1 MPSTRPTSRRTEL
14 AAAALAALVALVFAT
29 WWPSLDASFQFD
41 DFNVIVAD
49 ARVQSL
55 TAWWQALPGIRPLL
69 KLSYAVNHA
78 AGAGPRGF
86 RLVNVAIH
94 AANACLVALLLW
106 RRARRHGLGP
116 GAAALAAALATL
128 VFALHPVQ
136 TEAVTY
142 ISGRSVSLAALPC
155 LLALGCW
162 LRGADARGRGA
173 VLAWRAGT
181 LLAFAVALGV
191 RETTIVLPLALLLWS
206 ATEPEAARMRAAP
219 PTPSS
224 QPSPPSPPSPL
235 PRPPS
240 PSRPDWRALAPLL
253 ALALL
258 ALAVAFAWAPYRR
271 LIDTSLAIRPV
282 GVNLMTQAHALGYL
296 ALQLLRPWGMNAD
309 PALPVTTRLDAVTAL
324 LVLAWLLVA
333 AVGLAAR
340 RRHPALTFGLLWF
353 LLWLA
358 PTNSLLPRY
367 DVANDRQ
374 LYLALLGPA
383 WLLGYGVAVGGRRLA
398 LRAPAAAVA
407 AVARS
412 GAVLLTAALAT
423 LLATATVQR
432 NRVYADEILFWED
445 AAARTPGNARAANN
459 LGMAYAYAC
468 RDTDAAA
475 QFQRALHL
483 QPGYHRARIN
493 LRLLRA
499 GALFPAADA
508 NPPARADLS
517 ARSCTTSPDA
527 SRP

>member
-1 MPSTRPTSRRTEL
+1 MRRATPLVGFAGALL
-14 AAAALAALVALVFAT
+14 AAIVLGL
-29 WWPSLDASFQFD
+29 WWPALGASFQFD
-41 DFNVIVAD
+41 DWNVIVRD
-49 ARVQSL
+49 PRVQSPA
-55 TAWWQALPGIRPLL
+55 AWLDSMPGIRPLL
-69 KLSYAVNHA
+69 KLSFALNHA
-78 AGAGPRGF
+78 LDAGPAAF
-86 RLVNVAIH
+86 RAFNLLVH
-94 AANACLVALLLW
+94 ALNAALLLRLLGEFG
-106 RRARRHGLGP
+106 RRLGLPGP
-116 GAAALAAALATL
+116 QAAFAALVGAV

-142 ISGRSVSLAALPC
+142 VSGRSVSLAALPC
-155 LLALGCW
+155 LLALACW
-162 LRGADARGRGA
+162 LRGTDARMDGGARTTHLTARG
-173 VLAWRAGT
+173 WRGGA

-191 RETTIVLPLALLLWS
+191 RETTIVLPLALLLWA
-206 ATEPEAARMRAAP
+206 ATEPEAARMHAVP
-219 PTPSS
+219 PPPPSL
-224 QPSPPSPPSPL
+224 SPPPPPPLPPPS
-235 PRPPS
+235 RI
-240 PSRPDWRALAPLL
+240 DWRALAPLL

-309 PALPVTTRLDAVTAL
+309 PALPVTTRLDAATAL
-324 LVLAWLLVA
+324 LVLAWLLVT

-340 RRHPALTFGLLWF
+340 RRYPVLAFGLLWF

-374 LYLALLGPA
+374 LYLALIGPA

-398 LRAPAAAVA
+398 RRAPAAHVA
-407 AVARS
+407 TVARA
-412 GAVLLTAALAT
+412 GAVLLAATLAT
-423 LLATATVQR
+423 LLATATLQR

-468 RDTDAAA
+468 RDADAAA

-499 GALFPAADA
+499 GALFPAAA
-508 NPPARADLS
+508 AGPPTRADLS
-517 ARSCTTSPDA
+517 PRACETREDA